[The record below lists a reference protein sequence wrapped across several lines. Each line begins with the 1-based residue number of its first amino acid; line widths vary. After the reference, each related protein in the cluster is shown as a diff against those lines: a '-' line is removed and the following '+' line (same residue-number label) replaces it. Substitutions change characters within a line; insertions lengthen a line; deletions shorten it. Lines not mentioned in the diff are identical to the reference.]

1 MRRPTTDRYPVY
13 VDISAKIESWTKPSV
28 IAVANGH
35 MRTLIIYPEVKMAA
49 ARLIDSPEPVQF
61 TLMAA
66 LTFLTVRP
74 YLDRVSSITLDR
86 DYSGEVAERRILGRL
101 LAMIRREMPT
111 FKKALLRIDNVEG
124 TRADIVARE
133 VYRRMRRPD
142 GKISLSDIEG
152 VL

>member
-1 MRRPTTDRYPVY
+1 MRRPTTDRYPVC

-66 LTFLTVRP
+66 LAFLTVRP

>member
-1 MRRPTTDRYPVY
+1 
-13 VDISAKIESWTKPSV
+13 V
-28 IAVANGH
+28 IAVSNGH
-35 MRTLIIYPEVKMAA
+35 VRTLIIYPEVKIAA
-49 ARLIDSPEPVQF
+49 ARLMDSSVPVQF
-61 TLMAA
+61 TLMAI
-66 LTFLTVRP
+66 LTFLAVRP
-74 YLDRVSSITLDR
+74 YLDRVSSITLDQ
-86 DYSGEVAERRILGRL
+86 DYSGEVAERRILRHL

>member
-1 MRRPTTDRYPVY
+1 MRLPTDRYPVC

-35 MRTLIIYPEVKMAA
+35 IRTLIIYPEVKMAA

-111 FKKALLRIDNVEG
+111 FKKALLRIDNIEG

>member
-1 MRRPTTDRYPVY
+1 M
-13 VDISAKIESWTKPSV
+13 
-28 IAVANGH
+28 
-35 MRTLIIYPEVKMAA
+35 
-49 ARLIDSPEPVQF
+49 QF
-61 TLMAA
+61 TLDGSST
-66 LTFLTVRP
+66 LLTVHP
-74 YLDRVSSITLDR
+74 YLEPSASPCNR

-111 FKKALLRIDNVEG
+111 FKRLSCESTIYVEG